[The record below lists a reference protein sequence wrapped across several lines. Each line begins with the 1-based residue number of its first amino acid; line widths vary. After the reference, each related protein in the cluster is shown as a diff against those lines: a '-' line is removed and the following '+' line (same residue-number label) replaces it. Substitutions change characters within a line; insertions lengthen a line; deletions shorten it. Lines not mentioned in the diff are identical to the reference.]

1 MGEPM
6 TDDELGFFRA
16 ARDQPADDT
25 IRLVYADWLDEHGT
39 EAYEAQAR
47 FVRTQVERSRL
58 ALDDPRRV
66 QLLDVEAN
74 LLQAYRREWN
84 GRIHR
89 WLHAQGMRNAWKAR
103 RSWIRAMQYHRG
115 MISHVTL
122 NSYFVVKDIFA
133 DAIAIASKLGP
144 IQGVRVVGWPP
155 QSWAVAMPTLRTI
168 GPLRLV
174 QCTSHFPWRE
184 IYTPP
189 HNNQARLN
197 ECYRQL
203 PNVPILDLR
212 DTSGYDMARIHEMM
226 RTEQRSH
233 ILLGVENRGGAIAHT
248 VFDPRSNWSLHADWF
263 ADFLGDATKFDRWV

>member
-1 MGEPM
+1 M

-58 ALDDPRRV
+58 SLDDPRRV
-66 QLLDVEAN
+66 QLLDAEAN

-103 RSWIRAMQYHRG
+103 RSWIRAMRYHRG

-122 NSYFVVKDIFA
+122 ATEFLDGAVA
-133 DAIAIASKLGP
+133 LTAKLGP
-144 IQGVRVVGWPP
+144 IQGVRMVRWPTQGWP
-155 QSWAVAMPTLRTI
+155 AAMQILQTI
-168 GPLRLV
+168 GPLKLL
-174 QCTSHFPWRE
+174 QFPDGLPWQT
-184 IYTPP
+184 IYEGLYNPSRF
-189 HNNQARLN
+189 QARLA
-197 ECYRQL
+197 EVYRQF
-203 PNVPILDLR
+203 PIVPILDLR
-212 DTSGYDMARIHEMM
+212 FSSACSVTHVREMM
-226 RTEQRSH
+226 RVDRRNQ
-233 ILLGVENRGGAIAHT
+233 IALCVENRNGNVTRT
-248 VFDPRSNWSLHADWF
+248 VFDPQSNWSLHADWF
-263 ADFLGDATKFDRWV
+263 ADFLGDATKFDRWE